1 MFCKISLLQT
11 LRKLKANI
19 GIEEIRRAIIGN
31 IVDTDNFFL
40 IRSRDKFLNT
50 FTSDIYFTFDIK
62 GTRTSGQ
69 NMDLM
74 SMALY
79 MLSWL
84 LNIVFLRFGLVKLTS
99 FLFPKVNQLTVS
111 KNELWFFCQIRMND
125 RTTIKTR
132 ITNTRTFFVETT
144 IIGVAAF

>member
-84 LNIVFLRFGLVKLTS
+84 LNIVFLRFGLEKLTS

-111 KNELWFFCQIRMND
+111 KNEL
-125 RTTIKTR
+125 
-132 ITNTRTFFVETT
+132 
-144 IIGVAAF
+144 